1 VIAIRPSSSILPMSS
16 RYPVPAATHRVEE
29 EVRRSRFVATIA
41 RAESAAAAQAFV
53 RAMQAEFAD
62 ATHNCWAYVA
72 GPPGSTGAIGMSDDG
87 EPHGTAG
94 RPMLTVLLHGG
105 VGDVAAV
112 VTRYYGGVKL
122 GTGGLARAYGGAVQQ
137 ALATLPLA
145 ERVTYARLAVTA
157 DYAAVSALQQQFAAH
172 EAEVLDDA
180 YGAAVR
186 WTLRVPEERLPA
198 LRQAVLDATRGRAR
212 IEE

>member
-1 VIAIRPSSSILPMSS
+1 MST
-16 RYPVPAATHRVEE
+16 RYPIPATTHRVEE
-29 EVRRSRFVATIA
+29 EVRRSRFIATLA

-53 RAMQAEFAD
+53 RAVQAEFAD

-157 DYAAVSALQQQFAAH
+157 DYAAVAALQQLFAAH
-172 EAEVLDDA
+172 EAEVLDDTW
-180 YGAAVR
+180 GADVR
-186 WTLRVPEERLPA
+186 WTLRVPEERLAA
-198 LRQAVLDATRGRAR
+198 LRQAVLDATRGRAVLVAPPAA
-212 IEE
+212 EG